1 LSEDDLVTI
10 GEMIEKR
17 FEAKLKKNFEVTDEI
32 KATLHG
38 TYNIFIDDKN
48 RQWQVLCDVYVQ
60 VGMGTGEEE
69 VQKLTVEDEERVNE
83 TQR

>member
-1 LSEDDLVTI
+1 MSEDDLVTI

-17 FEAKLKKNFEVTDEI
+17 FEAKLKRNFEVADEI
-32 KATLHG
+32 RATLHG

-48 RQWQVLCDVYVQ
+48 CEWQVLCDDYVQ
-60 VGMGTGEEE
+60 VGMGTGEEG
-69 VQKLTVEDEERVNE
+69 VQKLTIEDVERVTI

>member
-1 LSEDDLVTI
+1 MSEDDLVTI

-17 FEAKLKKNFEVTDEI
+17 FEAKLKRNFEVADEI
-32 KATLHG
+32 RATLHG

-48 RQWQVLCDVYVQ
+48 REWQVLCDDYVQ
-60 VGMGTGEEE
+60 IGMSTGEEG
-69 VQKLTVEDEERVNE
+69 VQKLTVEDVERVTE